1 MSKTAFLFAGQGA
14 QTVGMGH
21 DLYETCG
28 AARKVFDMGDAIRPG
43 TSALCFEGPGDALT
57 LTENTQPCLFL
68 TDLAC
73 AAALKDAGVEADAAA
88 GFSLGEIPALAY
100 AGVLSYE
107 DAFRLVTARGSAMAQ
122 CAKDH
127 PGAMAAVLKLDN
139 SAVEAVCSHYKD
151 IYPVNYNCPGQ
162 LACAGSAEEIDAFCD
177 EIKSLGGRAVKLAVS
192 GAFHTPFMRPATE
205 KLHSVLANMK
215 MSPAEMPLY
224 CNMTGKPYPND
235 IESLRKMIAE
245 QASHSVRWEDS
256 IRDMYARGIDTFI
269 ELGAGA
275 TLSGLCKRILPEGC
289 RILRVGDTESLAKT
303 LEALGA

>member
-1 MSKTAFLFAGQGA
+1 MGKISFVFSGQGA
-14 QTVGMGH
+14 QFAGMGKVF
-21 DLYETCG
+21 YENCER
-28 AARKVFDMGDAIRPG
+28 ARKLFDKAEEVRPG
-43 TSALCFEGPGDALT
+43 TIGQCFEGSADELKM
-57 LTENTQPCLFL
+57 TENTQPCLFL

-73 AAALKDAGVEADAAA
+73 AEALKDAGVEADAAA
-88 GFSLGEIPALAY
+88 GFSLGEIPALAF

-139 SAVEAVCSHYKD
+139 SVVEAVCSHYKD

-162 LACAGSAEEIDAFCD
+162 LACAGSADEIDAFCD

-205 KLHSVLANMK
+205 ALHGVLVNMK

-224 CNMTGKPYPND
+224 CNTTGKPYPND
-235 IESLRKMIAE
+235 TESLRKMIAE

-256 IRDMYARGIDTFI
+256 IRDMYARGFDTFI